1 MRPLY
6 VGIEGSAHR
15 YTRGLPLL
23 WQVGTPVTGLRSRSE
38 IMNKT
43 CTLQAQS
50 AASQGGRT
58 GNVPHEVGDRDKS
71 TSPDRNSRS
80 RYVTRCHVTSQCYC
94 FHSHVEDNPHMYV
107 CSIPRVYIFLSP
119 IIIWNPFPV
128 QGHRGTLQD
137 RGDQSMERHL

>member
-1 MRPLY
+1 VRPLY
-6 VGIEGSAHR
+6 VGIEGSAHK

-58 GNVPHEVGDRDKS
+58 GNVPHEVRDRDKS
-71 TSPDRNSRS
+71 NSPDRNFRS
-80 RYVTRCHVTSQCYC
+80 RYVTRCHVTLQCAIVSTRMSKTIPICMFAQYP
-94 FHSHVEDNPHMYV
+94 E
-107 CSIPRVYIFLSP
+107 SIFFVANNNLE
-119 IIIWNPFPV
+119 PFPV
-128 QGHRGTLQD
+128 QGHKGTLQE
-137 RGDQSMERHL
+137 RGDQSEERHL